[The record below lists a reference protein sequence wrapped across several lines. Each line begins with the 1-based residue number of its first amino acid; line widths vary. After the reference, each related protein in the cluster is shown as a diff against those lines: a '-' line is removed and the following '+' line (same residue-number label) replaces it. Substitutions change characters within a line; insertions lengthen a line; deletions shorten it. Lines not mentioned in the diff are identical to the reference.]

1 MSKIQAEAE
10 LPNFSRG
17 ADGLLPA
24 IAQDADDG
32 TVLMMAWMNRDVW
45 EETLRTRRVVYWSR
59 SRGRPWRKGE
69 TSGHAQELV
78 EARID
83 CDADTILLKVRQVGA
98 ACHDGYRSCFYRRMD
113 AQSAAEI
120 VEPRLVDPAQ
130 VYGSTDSSG

>member
-1 MSKIQAEAE
+1 MVG
-10 LPNFSRG
+10 RG
-17 ADGLLPA
+17 A
-24 IAQDADDG
+24 
-32 TVLMMAWMNRDVW
+32 
-45 EETLRTRRVVYWSR
+45 
-59 SRGRPWRKGE
+59 RGKRAAR
-69 TSGHAQELV
+69 HAQELV